1 MTMKITL
8 VGGGSYAWTPRIVC
22 DMLLTPALA
31 NAEYILLDIDK
42 KTSDLTKAYLDELC
56 NRIGVKGKITSTNNQ
71 TKALQGAD
79 YVIITISTGG
89 LAAMA
94 HDLAIPEK
102 FGIYH
107 TVGDT
112 CGPGGWSRTIRNF
125 DVFANLANVFNEHC
139 PKAMILNYTNP
150 MITLTDVLARMC
162 EGPVIGLCHG
172 LFENLEFI
180 KRYYKLDSED
190 EIAVKYAG
198 INHFFWI
205 TEARARGIDVMKDMT
220 RLMKTKGFTQLRNA
234 AYVDPLGHKSNREVA
249 TELFRQT
256 GIMPYLGDRHT
267 CEWFPRYITSK
278 EAIKKYKILRTPI
291 RDRYK
296 WRSDAEKHLKKQI
309 AGKGWPKEIKRTRET
324 AADIV
329 EAHSQGRV
337 FIDVGNVPNIGQV
350 SNLPLG
356 AVLETAVRVDRNG
369 LSPIAFG
376 ELPEQIRGMIDP
388 WCSVLTMVV
397 DALFAGDR
405 KMAMRALRQDPIC
418 TGLTDPQVEEMGN
431 RLLGAH
437 KKFISAF

>member
-1 MTMKITL
+1 MKITF

-22 DMLLTPALA
+22 DMLLTPGLA
-31 NAEYILLDIDK
+31 DAEYVLLDIDK
-42 KTSDLTKAYLDELC
+42 KTSDLTKAYLEELSK
-56 NRIGVKGKITSTNNQ
+56 RIGIKGKFVSTNNQ

-89 LAAMA
+89 LEAMA
-94 HDLAIPEK
+94 QDLAIPEK

-125 DVFANLANVFNEHC
+125 DVFANLANAFNEHC

-180 KRYYKLDSED
+180 KRYYKLESED

-205 TEARARGIDVMKDMT
+205 TEAKARGVDVMADMT
-220 RLMKTKGFTQLRNA
+220 RLMKTKGFTQLRA
-234 AYVDPLGHKSNREVA
+234 AANLVDPLGHKSNREVA

-278 EAIKKYKILRTPI
+278 DAIKKYKILRTPI

-309 AGKGWPKEIKRTRET
+309 AGKGWEKEIKRTRET
-324 AADIV
+324 AADII

-356 AVLETAVRVDRNG
+356 AVVETAVRVDRNG
-369 LSPIAFG
+369 LSPITFG
-376 ELPEQIRGMIDP
+376 ELPEQIRSMIDP

-397 DALFAGDR
+397 DALFAGDK

-418 TGLTDPQVEEMGN
+418 AGLTDPQVEEMGN